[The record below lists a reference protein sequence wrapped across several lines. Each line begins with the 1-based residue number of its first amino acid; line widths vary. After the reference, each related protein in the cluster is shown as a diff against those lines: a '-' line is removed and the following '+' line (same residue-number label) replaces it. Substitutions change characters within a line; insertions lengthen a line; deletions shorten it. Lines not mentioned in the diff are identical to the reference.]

1 MVNYTPGTIGVQ
13 NGARKMMEDWWLLVR
28 TLRGGTKA
36 MRLAGQ
42 TYLPMTAQE
51 TQKPPL
57 YQSRLNGTR
66 LFPAYDRAVVDLAA
80 MPFQKAPT
88 LTGVKLLPPQLAP
101 MVENADRCGTSLWSF
116 MRQIHE
122 DAIDRGLG
130 LFIADSVPTDG
141 TLTLDVVDRIDAR
154 PYFARIHPDNLVGF
168 VSETVLG
175 KERIVDLRIRE
186 TGTETINGADT
197 IIERIRHWDATMVE
211 LWERRTMTQQSQ
223 QAMADLASG
232 SGSAQSAWV
241 LVDSRPHGFPDG
253 IPVVPHYTRK
263 LATLTA
269 QPPLEDLAWENVAH
283 WQSRSLQD
291 EALKYCRS
299 PILHGRGL
307 SSDQVKMRPVLG
319 AGATVLSEA
328 PDTEWSFV
336 EITGSSL
343 MAGERQIEKIEATIR
358 ALAMEPL
365 VQNGGPDTATGE
377 LRADMRDKAAAQ
389 QWAEGLEW
397 AFYEGFRMLCQWLNK
412 PLPEDFDLT
421 LFRDWAILGPGA
433 AQDVAMMQV
442 DAREGRMSRRAY
454 LEEMVRRGKRKEGFD
469 IEAEMEEID
478 TEAERKV
485 ERQMMAMAAQV
496 VADRPENQPP
506 QDGEDD
512 PADDPKAE
520 PKDDPVDGGG
530 AAVTFNEL
538 TLGAERAARQGNIE
552 GANKLW
558 AEAADLIG
566 VAGLGKVRKAVPTP

>member
-1 MVNYTPGTIGVQ
+1 MEVGWRLMVNYTPDTIGVQ
-13 NGARKMMEDWWLLVR
+13 NGSRKMMEDWWLLVR

-36 MRLAGQ
+36 MRIAGP
-42 TYLPMTAQE
+42 TYLPLTAQE
-51 TQKPPL
+51 MQKPTI

-88 LTGVKLLPPQLAP
+88 LTGVELLPPQLAP

-130 LFIADSVPTDG
+130 IFMVDSVPTDG
-141 TLTLDVVDRIDAR
+141 TLTVPEAEAADVR

-168 VSETVLG
+168 VAESKLG

-186 TGTETINGADT
+186 TGTETINGIDT
-197 IIERIRHWDATMVE
+197 ITERIRHWDATTVE

-223 QAMADLASG
+223 QAMATIAAGTSG
-232 SGSAQSAWV
+232 GSAWV
-241 LVDSRPHGFPDG
+241 LLDRRPHGFTDG
-253 IPVVPHYTRK
+253 IPIVVHYTRK
-263 LATLTA
+263 LGTLTA

-299 PILHGRGL
+299 PILHGSGL
-307 SSDQVKMRPVLG
+307 SADDVKSRPVLG
-319 AGATVLSEA
+319 AGATVLSQ
-328 PDTEWSFV
+328 DTETEWRFV

-343 MAGERQIEKIEATIR
+343 QAGERQIEKIEATIR

-469 IEAEMEEID
+469 IEAEMAEID
-478 TEAERKV
+478 GEAEAKV
-485 ERQMMAMAAQV
+485 ERQMMALASQV
-496 VADRPENQPP
+496 VAGRPENQPP

-512 PADDPKAE
+512 PPEDPPQGTPEDDAEDKA
-520 PKDDPVDGGG
+520 
-530 AAVTFNEL
+530 A
-538 TLGAERAARQGNIE
+538 
-552 GANKLW
+552 
-558 AEAADLIG
+558 
-566 VAGLGKVRKAVPTP
+566 

>member
-80 MPFQKAPT
+80 MPFQKAPK
-88 LTGVKLLPPQLAP
+88 LTGVELLPPQLAP
-101 MVENADRCGTSLWSF
+101 MVENADRCGASLWSF

-130 LFIADSVPTDG
+130 LFMVDSVPTDG

-175 KERIVDLRIRE
+175 KEQIVDLRIRE
-186 TGTETINGADT
+186 TGTEAINGADT

-223 QAMADLASG
+223 QAMADLAAG

-241 LVDSRPHGFPDG
+241 LIEERPHGFPDG

-343 MAGERQIEKIEATIR
+343 QAGERQIEKIEATIR

-412 PLPEDFDLT
+412 PLPEGFDLT

-469 IEAEMEEID
+469 IEAEMAEID
-478 TEAERKV
+478 GEAEAKV

-506 QDGEDD
+506 QDGEDE
-512 PADDPKAE
+512 PQEPPKATPE
-520 PKDDPVDGGG
+520 DDAEDK
-530 AAVTFNEL
+530 AA
-538 TLGAERAARQGNIE
+538 
-552 GANKLW
+552 
-558 AEAADLIG
+558 
-566 VAGLGKVRKAVPTP
+566 

>member
-42 TYLPMTAQE
+42 AYLPMTAQE

-88 LTGVKLLPPQLAP
+88 LTGVELLPPQLAP

-130 LFIADSVPTDG
+130 LFMADSVPTDG

-241 LVDSRPHGFPDG
+241 MVDSRPHGFPDG